1 MAMFLDW
8 LEGVIH
14 TILFIREIY
23 PPELFERT
31 QLFNVPVQRCRA
43 PELNEYIHDV
53 VESLRDFIER
63 EELERVAVQI
73 NEKNGTPLERFVID
87 VTFAVLK
94 NTTDLTHLERTLRF
108 FLIRLNFCA
117 SQLTSIP
124 KECTFNV
131 LIYTSN
137 EITDPAWIEP
147 ERVNFLTQNVTLI
160 PLRSART
167 GPLKLQLYVE
177 KANET

>member
-1 MAMFLDW
+1 MFLDW

-63 EELERVAVQI
+63 VSALDSGYSDR
-73 NEKNGTPLERFVID
+73 GFCFRF
-87 VTFAVLK
+87 L
-94 NTTDLTHLERTLRF
+94 
-108 FLIRLNFCA
+108 
-117 SQLTSIP
+117 
-124 KECTFNV
+124 
-131 LIYTSN
+131 
-137 EITDPAWIEP
+137 
-147 ERVNFLTQNVTLI
+147 
-160 PLRSART
+160 
-167 GPLKLQLYVE
+167 
-177 KANET
+177 